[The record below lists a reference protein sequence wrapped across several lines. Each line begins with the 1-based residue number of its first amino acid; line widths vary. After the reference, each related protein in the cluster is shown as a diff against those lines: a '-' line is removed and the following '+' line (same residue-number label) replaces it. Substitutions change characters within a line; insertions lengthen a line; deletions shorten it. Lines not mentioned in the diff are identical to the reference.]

1 MEQWQ
6 NISNGLF

>member
-6 NISNGLF
+6 NVSNSLF